1 MGSGTTAVSAKNL
14 DRKFVGC
21 EIHEEYV
28 SMAEER
34 LAKVNPLASLYE

>member
-14 DRKFVGC
+14 DRRFVGC

-28 SMAEER
+28 KMAEER
-34 LAKVNPLASLYE
+34 LSKVNPLAALYA

>member
-14 DRKFVGC
+14 DRRFVGC

-28 SMAEER
+28 KMADER
-34 LAKVNPLASLYE
+34 LSKVNPLAALYA